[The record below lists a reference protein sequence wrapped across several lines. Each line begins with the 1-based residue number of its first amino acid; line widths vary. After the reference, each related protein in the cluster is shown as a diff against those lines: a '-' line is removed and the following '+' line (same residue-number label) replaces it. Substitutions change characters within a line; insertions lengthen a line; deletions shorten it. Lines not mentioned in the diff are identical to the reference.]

1 MVAAIWEAFCAVI
14 AWIFRKPKERI
25 EPVIEGYDGLVD
37 GQQGFIDT
45 LNASIEALNRSIAA
59 LQHEQVE
66 GIRLRKRLSKRLGKA
81 NAAIKHLTQEVR
93 DCNEHRQ
100 ELEKRVRILEALSP
114 NI

>member
-1 MVAAIWEAFCAVI
+1 MVAAFWETLCSIV

-25 EPVIEGYDGLVD
+25 EPVIDGYDGLVD

-45 LNASIEALNRSIAA
+45 LNASIEALNRSISA

-93 DCNEHRQ
+93 DCNDHRQ
-100 ELEKRVRILEALSP
+100 ELEKRVRALEGLAP